1 MHIAI
6 LGTRGVPA
14 NYGGFE
20 TCAEEISVRMSEKGH
35 KTTVYCRKND
45 YEDRPPQYR
54 GVNLVYLPCIKGKIT
69 ETFSHTLF
77 SIMHSLFIKT
87 DVIYV
92 MNAANGPLCIIP
104 RILGKKVIIN
114 VDGLEWKRK
123 KWGYIAKKYYLFSE
137 WFCSIIATR
146 IISDAIGI
154 KEYYLNKYNTD
165 STFIAYG
172 ANIEKSTKV
181 ELLIEYGLKP
191 DEYLFVASRLE
202 PENNADITVRAMEL
216 LQTNKK
222 LVIAGG
228 ANYKS
233 EYIKSIMNTND
244 ERIIFLGPVYAE
256 GHIKELHCNCFAYI
270 HGNEVGGT
278 NPALL
283 KAMGYGNMVFAS
295 DNVFNNEVL
304 SDAGISYKK
313 DPSDLATKLQ
323 KIIDNPEIREEYKHK
338 AVNRIKQCYT
348 WEKITNDYIKLFK
361 SLL

>member
-1 MHIAI
+1 M
-6 LGTRGVPA
+6 
-14 NYGGFE
+14 
-20 TCAEEISVRMSEKGH
+20 
-35 KTTVYCRKND
+35 D
-45 YEDRPPQYR
+45 
-54 GVNLVYLPCIKGKIT
+54 
-69 ETFSHTLF
+69 
-77 SIMHSLFIKT
+77 
-87 DVIYV
+87 
-92 MNAANGPLCIIP
+92 
-104 RILGKKVIIN
+104 
-114 VDGLEWKRK
+114 
-123 KWGYIAKKYYLFSE
+123 
-137 WFCSIIATR
+137 
-146 IISDAIGI
+146 
-154 KEYYLNKYNTD
+154 
-165 STFIAYG
+165 
-172 ANIEKSTKV
+172 
-181 ELLIEYGLKP
+181 
-191 DEYLFVASRLE
+191 
-202 PENNADITVRAMEL
+202 L

-233 EYIKSIMNTND
+233 GYIKSIMNTND

-283 KAMGYGNMVFAS
+283 KAMGYGNMVLAS

-304 SDAGISYKK
+304 FDAGISYKK

-323 KIIDNPEIREEYKHK
+323 KIIDNPGIREEYKHK

>member
-1 MHIAI
+1 
-6 LGTRGVPA
+6 
-14 NYGGFE
+14 
-20 TCAEEISVRMSEKGH
+20 
-35 KTTVYCRKND
+35 
-45 YEDRPPQYR
+45 
-54 GVNLVYLPCIKGKIT
+54 
-69 ETFSHTLF
+69 
-77 SIMHSLFIKT
+77 
-87 DVIYV
+87 

-202 PENNADITVRAMEL
+202 PENNADITVKAMEL
-216 LQTNKK
+216 LQTDKK

-313 DPSDLATKLQ
+313 DPLDLSTKLQ
-323 KIIDNPEIREEYKHK
+323 KIIDNPDIREEYKHK
-338 AVNRIKQCYT
+338 SVNRIKQYYT